1 MARAHTHTHTNIHFK
16 LKLSDYIVTYLRPEQ
31 NCAVRGPV
39 DHSLDINID
48 HISLALYGNSK

>member
-1 MARAHTHTHTNIHFK
+1 MVHTHTYIHFK

-39 DHSLDINID
+39 DHSFDINID
-48 HISLALYGNSK
+48 HISLTLYGNSK